1 MTTIERIALA
11 QAIITFA
18 VGLFVFIV
26 YIWQKADA
34 KRTAARI
41 INVEISGAE
50 DRLKALKVKFSDSGG
65 TDIGK
70 DFVLSTNSWSNYR
83 HLFIKDLTD
92 KQWRKLGD
100 FYDDSEVLNE
110 AIKENDSF
118 FGYNSQ
124 AIRTARY
131 DAAASFVTKAINDV
145 EAGKFSIT
153 QLDGT
158 QIVSPT
164 AEQEIKNRINLE
176 LSAFN
181 QILEE
186 SLNSAN
192 VHYNPKKPI
201 NDTDRTLK
209 HIDTGLSDSD
219 IGIKLRKIADRKIL
233 FWF

>member
-1 MTTIERIALA
+1 MGMLELIALI
-11 QAIITFA
+11 QAVITFL
-18 VGLFVFIV
+18 VGVFIFV
-26 YIWQKADA
+26 LYIWQKTDA

-41 INVEISGAE
+41 IAVEISGAE
-50 DRLKALKVKFSDSGG
+50 DRIKALKVKFSDSEGS
-65 TDIGK
+65 DIGR
-70 DFVLSTNSWSNYR
+70 DLVLSTNSWSAYR

-92 KQWRKLGD
+92 KQWRKVGD
-100 FYDDSEVLNE
+100 FYDDCEVLNE
-110 AIKENDSF
+110 AVKENNSF

-124 AIRTARY
+124 AIRSARY
-131 DAAASFVTKAINDV
+131 EAASAFVTKAINDI
-145 EAGKFSIT
+145 EAGQFSIT
-153 QLDGT
+153 QPDGT
-158 QIVSPT
+158 QVIAPT

-186 SLNSAN
+186 SLNNAN

-209 HIDTGLSDSD
+209 YIDTGLSDSD
-219 IGIKLRKIADRKIL
+219 VGIKLRRVADRKIL